1 MSDLPLAS
9 SAVEAPAL
17 AQLAARIHEAVR
29 EADLA
34 GADPFAKVKGPK
46 PKGWTHTHTQGTQT
60 MQEQQR
66 GTTDLFLPWTY
77 ETLIGDPST
86 KCV

>member
-46 PKGWTHTHTQGTQT
+46 PKGWTHTHTGH
-60 MQEQQR
+60 
-66 GTTDLFLPWTY
+66 TDHAGAAKGHHGFVSSVDL
-77 ETLIGDPST
+77 
-86 KCV
+86 